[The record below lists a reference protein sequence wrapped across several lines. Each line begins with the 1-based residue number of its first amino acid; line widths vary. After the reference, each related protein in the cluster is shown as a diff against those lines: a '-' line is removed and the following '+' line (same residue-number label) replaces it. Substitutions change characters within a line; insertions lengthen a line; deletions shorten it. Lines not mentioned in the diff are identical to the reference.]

1 MKESVKIATIGAL
14 LHDVGKVLYRSGN
27 LDGRAHSISGADW
40 LKQFISDQAI
50 LDCIRYHHH
59 QEIINASLP
68 QDSLAYVV
76 YLADNISSG
85 ADRRE
90 IEGSGEKAFNKNRPL
105 ESIYNLLNNN
115 HGNAVH
121 KVAAIGKNI
130 NYPQAPQAHDYS
142 PEYKKISHEM
152 FEALKGIE
160 FSTAYINSLL
170 EILEAYLSYIPS
182 STFLAEVSDISLF
195 DHSKI
200 TAAVAAC
207 LVLYLES
214 QGRQNY
220 AQELFKNRDQFYGEQ
235 AFSLLSIDV
244 SGVQQFIYT
253 ISSKGALKGLR
264 SRSFYLEILLEN
276 LADELLAAC
285 SLSRANLIYT
295 GGGHAYLLVPNTE
308 EVKQKIDLALANY
321 NRRLAEKFG
330 TRLFVAHGIKE
341 CSANELM
348 SKTEDPEAYANIFRS
363 VSAQIAQ
370 KKLHRYSPQELRLL
384 NSNNQT
390 DKEGRECSICG
401 VSGNLVEQDE
411 VIICSTCAAFADISN
426 MLIRPEVVLTVI
438 NEKFSGPCLPLFSA
452 EGKDLYL
459 YALEAEKV
467 KELLKHSP
475 ARVVRLYSKNTF
487 RTGFSLATK
496 LWLGDYA
503 AKNSEGLLKTFAEL
517 AQDSQGIKRI
527 GVLRADVDSL
537 GKAFVNGF
545 VRADDPQNK
554 YRYVTISRTATLS
567 RSLSIFFKYH
577 LNALLEKGE
586 FSLSEK
592 QGSRNIVIVYA
603 GGDDL
608 FLVGAWDE
616 VLTAALDIRRAFTS
630 YTGGA
635 LTLSAGFAV
644 FEPGYPI
651 SRMAAEAA
659 ALERAAKEHIYPG
672 GTKNSLSLFGL
683 EIVGEKLLA
692 QHTYD
697 WDTFENFV
705 LGEKM
710 ASITELFSICGD
722 YGNSFLYSILQLL
735 RVAEEEDR
743 INLARLAYLLA
754 RREPPKN
761 ASDLVQKTYS
771 EFAKKLYKWALDPE
785 DRRQVITAL
794 IIYTYLKRDEK
805 EDEQDEQF

>member
-1 MKESVKIATIGAL
+1 LKESVKIATIGAL

-40 LKQFISDQAI
+40 LKQFTSDQAI

-59 QEIINASLP
+59 QEIAKADLP
-68 QDSLAYVV
+68 KDSLAYVV

-90 IEGSGEKAFNKNRPL
+90 IEGIGEKGFKKNRPL
-105 ESIYNLLNNN
+105 ESIYNLLNNC

-121 KVAAIGKNI
+121 KVATIEKNI

-348 SKTEDPEAYANIFRS
+348 SKTADPEAYSNIFRS
-363 VSAQIAQ
+363 VSAGIAQ
-370 KKLHRYSPQELRLL
+370 KKLHRYSPQDLRLL
-384 NSNNQT
+384 NSTST
-390 DKEGRECSICG
+390 DQEGRECAICG
-401 VSGNLVEQDE
+401 ASDDLEERETGV
-411 VIICSTCAAFADISN
+411 ICSTCAAFADISN
-426 MLIRPEVVLTVI
+426 MLIRPEVVLTVT
-438 NEKFSGPCLPLFSA
+438 NEKVSGPYLPLFSVD
-452 EGKDLYL
+452 GKDLYL
-459 YALEAEKV
+459 HALEAERV

-475 ARVVRLYSKNTF
+475 ARVVRLYSKNTY

-503 AKNSEGLLKTFAEL
+503 AKNSEGLLKTFADL
-517 AQDSQGIKRI
+517 AQNSEGVKRI

-537 GKAFVNGF
+537 GNAFVNGF
-545 VRADDPQNK
+545 VRADDPQDK
-554 YRYVTISRTATLS
+554 YRYVTISRTATFS

-577 LNALLEKGE
+577 LNVLLEKGE
-586 FSLSEK
+586 FSLTEK
-592 QGSRNIVIVYA
+592 QGSRNIVIVYS

-616 VLTAALDIRRAFTS
+616 VLAAALDIRRAFYL

-644 FEPGYPI
+644 FDPGYPI

-659 ALERAAKEHIYPG
+659 ALEKAAKEHLYSG
-672 GTKNSLSLFGL
+672 GMKNSLSLFGL
-683 EIVGEKLLA
+683 EIVRGKLLA

-697 WDTFENFV
+697 WDTFENLV

-710 ASITELFSICGD
+710 ASIAELFSICGD

-754 RREPPKN
+754 RREPPKS
-761 ASDLVQKTYS
+761 APELVQKTYS
-771 EFAKKLYKWALDPE
+771 QFTKKLYQWALDAE

-805 EDEQDEQF
+805 EDEQSGQF